1 MESGASVKSFAVSK
15 TSKTIVLV
23 GMMGVGKSSVGWR
36 LAKRLG
42 VPFFDSDREVER
54 AAGCSVPDIYA
65 LWGEK
70 AFKEAEQKTIKRLL
84 DGPVHVLSTGDGSF
98 IHQDLRQRMLESAI
112 CVWLMADLETIYRR
126 VSHRKT
132 RPQLLEGDSKEI
144 LKSLMEER
152 TPIYAEAQLSIS
164 SQEEAHDLTV
174 ERVLRSLATYLASGQ
189 SSVGQ
194 EQPPSLE

>member
-1 MESGASVKSFAVSK
+1 MELGASGKSFAVSK

-54 AAGCSVPDIYA
+54 AAGCSIPDIYA
-65 LWGEK
+65 LWGEQ

-98 IHQDLRQRMLESAI
+98 IYEDLRQRMLESAI

-174 ERVLRSLATYLASGQ
+174 ERVLKSLVTYCASGQ

-194 EQPPSLE
+194 GQPPSLE